1 MPKHPHVL
9 RDREKSL
16 EEQFFARQS
25 EELRDKL
32 RAKQERERLREELRR
47 IAVIKREDTIERMLE
62 LGITPAT
69 WAAIALIPLVEV
81 AWANGRVDAKD
92 RRAVLSAAELNGVEP
107 GGPGHQMLDGWLGH
121 RPAGRLLQAWGEYMV
136 ELCAALKPGEKR
148 ALRDELMGR
157 ARQVAEA
164 AGGFLGLGNKISPE
178 EQVVLDELAKVFE
191 G

>member
-1 MPKHPHVL
+1 MAKHPHVL
-9 RDREKSL
+9 HDREKSL

-25 EELRDKL
+25 DELRTRL
-32 RAKQERERLREELRR
+32 REKQERERMREELRR
-47 IAVIKREDTIERMLE
+47 IAVIKREETIERMLE

-69 WAAIALIPLVEV
+69 WAAISLIPLVEV
-81 AWANGRVDAKD
+81 AWANGRVDAKE
-92 RRAVLSAAELNGVEP
+92 RRAVLAAAELNGVTP
-107 GGPGHQMLDGWLGH
+107 GSPGHQMLDGWLGH
-121 RPAGRLLQAWGEYMV
+121 RPDGRLLQAWGEYMV

-148 ALRDELMGR
+148 ALRDELLGR
-157 ARQVAEA
+157 SRQVAEA

>member
-1 MPKHPHVL
+1 VAKHPHVL

-25 EELRDKL
+25 EELRNRL
-32 RAKQERERLREELRR
+32 REKQERERMREELRS
-47 IAVIKREDTIERMLE
+47 IAVIKREQTIERMLE

-69 WAAIALIPLVEV
+69 WAAISLIPLVEV
-81 AWANGRVDAKD
+81 AWANGRVDAKE
-92 RRAVLSAAELNGVEP
+92 RHAVLSAAELNGVAP
-107 GGPGHQMLDGWLGH
+107 GSPGHQMLDGWLGH
-121 RPAGRLLQAWGEYMV
+121 RPDGRLLQAWGEYMV

-148 ALRDELMGR
+148 ALSDELLGR
-157 ARQVAEA
+157 ARQVAQA
-164 AGGFLGLGNKISPE
+164 TGGFLGLGNKISPE

>member
-1 MPKHPHVL
+1 VAKHPHVL

-81 AWANGRVDAKD
+81 AWANGRVDAKE
-92 RRAVLSAAELNGVEP
+92 RRAVLSAAEMNGVEP

-121 RPAGRLLQAWGEYMV
+121 RPDGRLLQAWGEYMV

-191 G
+191 S

>member
-1 MPKHPHVL
+1 VAKHPHIL

-16 EEQFFARQS
+16 EEQFFSRQS
-25 EELRDKL
+25 EELRSRL
-32 RAKQERERLREELRR
+32 REKQERERLREELRS
-47 IAVIKREDTIERMLE
+47 IAVIKREETIERMIE

-69 WAAIALIPLVEV
+69 WAAISLIPLVEV
-81 AWANGRVDAKD
+81 AWANGRVDAKE
-92 RRAVLSAAELNGVEP
+92 RRAVLSAAELNGVVP
-107 GGPGHQMLDGWLGH
+107 GSPGHQILDGWLGH
-121 RPAGRLLQAWGEYMV
+121 RPDGRLLQAWGEYMV

>member
-1 MPKHPHVL
+1 MAKDPRVL
-9 RDREKSL
+9 HGREASL
-16 EEQFFARQS
+16 EEQFFSRQS
-25 EELRDKL
+25 EELRSKL
-32 RAKQERERLREELRR
+32 RERQERERMREELRR
-47 IAVIKREDTIERMLE
+47 IAVIKREETIERMLE

-69 WAAIALIPLVEV
+69 WAAISLVPLVEV
-81 AWANGRVDAKD
+81 AWANGRIDAKE
-92 RRAVLSAAELNGVEP
+92 RRAVLAAAEVNGVVP
-107 GGPGHQMLDGWLGH
+107 GSPSHQILDGWLGH
-121 RPAGRLLQAWGEYMV
+121 RPGGLLLEAWGEYMV

-164 AGGFLGLGNKISPE
+164 AGGFLGLGNKVSPE